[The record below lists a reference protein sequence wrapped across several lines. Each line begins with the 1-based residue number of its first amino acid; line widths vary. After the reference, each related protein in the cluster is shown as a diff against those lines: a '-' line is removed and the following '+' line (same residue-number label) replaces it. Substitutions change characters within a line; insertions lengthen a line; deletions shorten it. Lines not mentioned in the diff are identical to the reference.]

1 MKLLKPI
8 LAGILIGA
16 ALFFM
21 PFFVLRVVVVFLI
34 IGAMFRLFRGRRFS
48 RGYGR
53 GLHHAYADNIRNMSD
68 EEYKAFKQNNT
79 YSCGWQ
85 NTRPTDESS
94 INK

>member
-16 ALFFM
+16 ALFFL

-34 IGAMFRLFRGRRFS
+34 IGALFRLFGGRRFG

-53 GLHHAYADNIRNMSD
+53 GFHPAFADNIRNMSD
-68 EEYKAFKQNNT
+68 EEYKAFKQNNIN
-79 YSCGWQ
+79 SCSWH
-85 NTRPTDESS
+85 NTRPTDENSM
-94 INK
+94 NK

>member
-21 PFFVLRVVVVFLI
+21 PFFVLRVIVVFLI
-34 IGAMFRLFRGRRFS
+34 IGALFRLFGGRRFG

-53 GLHHAYADNIRNMSD
+53 GFHHAYADNIRNMSD

-85 NTRPTDESS
+85 NTRQSDES
-94 INK
+94 NTDK